1 VSLRPPTQMAKGE
14 RGPTWVFFPGMTPP
28 TMLQLW
34 FILALITWSRGFFV
48 ELGAGVDEEAGER

>member
-1 VSLRPPTQMAKGE
+1 MAKGE